1 MLDVLDVLDMLNVVD
16 VLAVLAGSIS
26 FLLKCGMRFELN
38 ARRQLRDM
46 LLDFYETTMQ
56 FAN

>member
-1 MLDVLDVLDMLNVVD
+1 MLDVLDMLNVVD
-16 VLAVLAGSIS
+16 VLAVLAASIS
-26 FLLKCGMRFELN
+26 VLLKCGKRFELN
-38 ARRQLRDM
+38 ARKQLQDV